1 MLALDAPGA
10 AINVEMTLWGPAGLT
25 TPAPRRVDPRM
36 TYTTALNELLDKA
49 STGQEQVAQT
59 VEVQGGQ

>member
-25 TPAPRRVDPRM
+25 TPPRGGWDPNL

-49 STGQEQVAQT
+49 STGQEQVART
-59 VEVQGGQ
+59 VEV